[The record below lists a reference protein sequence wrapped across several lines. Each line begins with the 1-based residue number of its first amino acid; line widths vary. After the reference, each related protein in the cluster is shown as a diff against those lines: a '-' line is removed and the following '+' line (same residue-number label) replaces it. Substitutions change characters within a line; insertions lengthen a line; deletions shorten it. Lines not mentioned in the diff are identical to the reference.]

1 MFAFTQSNRF
11 ENLKAVSFSYIR
23 MVENATKTCDICFKR
38 MMGDHHEKGKIENEE
53 KNQNKELMELCDR
66 FKQLEKMK
74 GGIKNIITQLWTLI
88 LC

>member
-11 ENLKAVSFSYIR
+11 DNLTAVRFCYIR

-53 KNQNKELMELCDR
+53 KKS
-66 FKQLEKMK
+66 K
-74 GGIKNIITQLWTLI
+74 
-88 LC
+88 